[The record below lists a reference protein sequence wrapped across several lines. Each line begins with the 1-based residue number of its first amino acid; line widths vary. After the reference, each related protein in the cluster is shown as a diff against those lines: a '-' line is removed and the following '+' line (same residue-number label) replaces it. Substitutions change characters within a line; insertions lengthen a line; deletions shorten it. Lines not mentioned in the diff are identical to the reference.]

1 MAAHRGTRDPHP
13 EQQAPQAGGKPVPA
27 PVQLSATLR
36 SLDMVHSVLTQH
48 VRPSLLAPHLSLQA
62 DDGEGTLQGSTAA
75 CRMLLWVAAPTA
87 VTASI
92 QHMWGLK
99 ATFVL
104 MGQALTAVVLLEAV
118 NFVEHY
124 GLQRKHLPSGRW
136 GLDVA
141 RWPVETCCNSLRRL

>member
-1 MAAHRGTRDPHP
+1 MF
-13 EQQAPQAGGKPVPA
+13 
-27 PVQLSATLR
+27 
-36 SLDMVHSVLTQH
+36 HSVLPQH
-48 VRPSLLAPHLSLQA
+48 LRYSLLAPPPSWRQTGAQVPCKNHRRHC
-62 DDGEGTLQGSTAA
+62 

-92 QHMWGLK
+92 QHMWGPK

-104 MGQALTAVVLLEAV
+104 VGQALTAVVLLEAV

-136 GLDVA
+136 GLNAPGWLVK
-141 RWPVETCCNSLRRL
+141 TCCDSLRTPQEL

>member
-1 MAAHRGTRDPHP
+1 M
-13 EQQAPQAGGKPVPA
+13 PA
-27 PVQLSATLR
+27 LAQLTATFC
-36 SLDMVHSVLTQH
+36 SLDTVHSVLTQRWRH
-48 VRPSLLAPHLSLQA
+48 SLPAPHLSWGQTRGQA
-62 DDGEGTLQGSTAA
+62 PCKNHPCHC
-75 CRMLLWVAAPTA
+75 CRMLLWVAAPTV

-92 QHMWGLK
+92 QHMWGPK

-136 GLDVA
+136 GLNVVM
-141 RWPVETCCNSLRRL
+141 WPVKTCCDPLRRPQGL

>member
-1 MAAHRGTRDPHP
+1 MILWRHC
-13 EQQAPQAGGKPVPA
+13 
-27 PVQLSATLR
+27 
-36 SLDMVHSVLTQH
+36 
-48 VRPSLLAPHLSLQA
+48 
-62 DDGEGTLQGSTAA
+62 

-87 VTASI
+87 VTASV
-92 QHMWGLK
+92 QHMWGPT

-136 GLDVA
+136 GLNVF
-141 RWPVETCCNSLRRL
+141 RLACQDLL